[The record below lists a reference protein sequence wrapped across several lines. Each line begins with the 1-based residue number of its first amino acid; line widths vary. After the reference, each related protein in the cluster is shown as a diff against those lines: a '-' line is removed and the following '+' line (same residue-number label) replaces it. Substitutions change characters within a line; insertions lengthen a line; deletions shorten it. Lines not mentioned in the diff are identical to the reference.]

1 MKRMKSRLRSSKV
14 IVFKLRQVIDEAGP
28 FPNPLTT
35 FTDFH
40 RPCLDHSEA
49 HQRLS
54 RPLPPWVLLCRGAA
68 SNAATLKWFTAAIQE
83 FLTIHGW
90 EHEIA
95 WVCPWLRPS
104 DVYYC
109 LLRVTM
115 CFHFI
120 SLVTLRCQATTY
132 VNRYKFRCPE
142 GWNPRPGVAGHIMEQ
157 GKNRWD
163 CNMMWITSTVNML
176 WVILFNIV
184 QVSFLFVV

>member
-40 RPCLDHSEA
+40 RPCLDPSEA

-54 RPLPPWVLLCRGAA
+54 RPLPPWLLLCRGAA
-68 SNAATLKWFTAAIQE
+68 WDCLSLSMAL
-83 FLTIHGW
+83 
-90 EHEIA
+90 
-95 WVCPWLRPS
+95 PLR
-104 DVYYC
+104 C

-163 CNMMWITSTVNML
+163 CNMMWTTSTVNML